1 MDSAEMEG
9 RAARLYRERLLGDVW
24 RPGYHFC
31 VPDGDGRPGDPNG
44 CFYAEGRHH
53 LMYLYKRD
61 GNFCWGHASSA
72 DLLHWRH
79 HADALREAPG
89 DAGCFSGGAFVD
101 DDGTAYLTYWIYN
114 PDGSKPAP
122 GCAGIGLAM
131 SRPPYSAWTR
141 AASAIIPSERWG
153 IAVRDGRPVGCAD
166 PSNIWKKDGVY
177 YLQAGNLLVLDQY
190 GRDAGAPEE
199 MRGDWTEL
207 FSSHDLTEWAY
218 KGRFYCRRADNRW
231 TAQDEDNMCP
241 AFYPLP
247 ASPHGGPATDR
258 YLELFISH
266 NRGCQYYIGAYAEDR
281 FVPLRHGR
289 MTWTDSAFFA
299 PEAYLDENG
308 RLIQISWLR
317 DNPPDDARRFGWSG
331 VMSLP
336 RVLWLAADGSLG
348 IAPAP
353 EVDALATRLQ
363 TFDPARIAQGEPLP
377 LYAPHS
383 ARLCLNAPSGIREPT
398 GLTLT
403 EGTSACHIR
412 VDPAAGKLIM
422 DASRSLFPFVEEAP
436 FSLAGGEALEMTVYI
451 DRSVIEV
458 FVNRQQA
465 ISRRFFAEE
474 GERRVYYAGD
484 GGALT
489 LSAAEMMPSMPY

>member
-1 MDSAEMEG
+1 
-9 RAARLYRERLLGDVW
+9 
-24 RPGYHFC
+24 
-31 VPDGDGRPGDPNG
+31 
-44 CFYAEGRHH
+44 
-53 LMYLYKRD
+53 
-61 GNFCWGHASSA
+61 
-72 DLLHWRH
+72 
-79 HADALREAPG
+79 
-89 DAGCFSGGAFVD
+89 
-101 DDGTAYLTYWIYN
+101 
-114 PDGSKPAP
+114 
-122 GCAGIGLAM
+122 
-131 SRPPYSAWTR
+131 
-141 AASAIIPSERWG
+141 
-153 IAVRDGRPVGCAD
+153 
-166 PSNIWKKDGVY
+166 
-177 YLQAGNLLVLDQY
+177 
-190 GRDAGAPEE
+190 
-199 MRGDWTEL
+199 
-207 FSSHDLTEWAY
+207 
-218 KGRFYCRRADNRW
+218 
-231 TAQDEDNMCP
+231 
-241 AFYPLP
+241 
-247 ASPHGGPATDR
+247 
-258 YLELFISH
+258 
-266 NRGCQYYIGAYAEDR
+266 
-281 FVPLRHGR
+281 
-289 MTWTDSAFFA
+289 
-299 PEAYLDENG
+299 
-308 RLIQISWLR
+308 
-317 DNPPDDARRFGWSG
+317 
-331 VMSLP
+331 MSLP